1 MTQSFPGVPAKV
13 LAAMGRCLAEGT
25 LPLDAPRLALQRLG
39 LSREAEA
46 SAVVELQALRAEG
59 LSAQALARWLGALA
73 AERARVEGAREDL
86 TLVWS
91 GPETVGAE
99 NRDSARVLE
108 ELFAG
113 ATDSLLIAGFN
124 FRAGEHFATLAAAMA
139 ERPALTVE
147 VYAHVFIGPG
157 DDLGR
162 ALGAHDAALKRALGA
177 LPFAR
182 VRCHRPSGA
191 LLEAARDRSFNLH
204 AKCVV
209 ADRRRV
215 LVTSANFTFTA
226 QERNVELGLRLDDPN
241 VAERVHAQFDGLVK
255 HGHMVAH
262 SL

>member
-182 VRCHRPSGA
+182 VRCHRPRGI
-191 LLEAARDRSFNLH
+191 AASTSTRS
-204 AKCVV
+204 ASWPTDAGCW
-209 ADRRRV
+209 
-215 LVTSANFTFTA
+215 
-226 QERNVELGLRLDDPN
+226 
-241 VAERVHAQFDGLVK
+241 
-255 HGHMVAH
+255 
-262 SL
+262 

>member
-13 LAAMGRCLAEGT
+13 LAAMGRGLAEGT
-25 LPLDAPRLALQRLG
+25 LPLEAPRLALQRLG

-46 SAVVELQALRAEG
+46 SAVAELQTLRGEG
-59 LSAQALARWLGALA
+59 WNAQGIARWLGALA

-86 TLVWS
+86 ALVWS

-113 ATDSLLIAGFN
+113 ATESLLIAGFN
-124 FRAGEHFATLAAAMA
+124 FQAGEHFDTLAAAMA

-147 VYAHVFIGPG
+147 VYAHVFIAPG

-177 LPFAR
+177 MPLAR
-182 VRCHRPSGA
+182 VRCFRPSGA
-191 LLEAARDRSFNLH
+191 LLDAARDRRFNLH

-226 QERNVELGLRLDDPN
+226 QERNVELGLRLDDPH
-241 VAERVHAQFDGLVK
+241 VAERVHAQFEGLVK
-255 HGHMVAH
+255 RGHMVAH